1 MSFTV
6 CRDAFS
12 DTVVVR
18 PDMASLP
25 PPSDIPDSAVKGRG
39 GLLERK
45 GHFSTHI
52 HNVFLTLCKPSLITS
67 HIRPYLDLGSRKR
80 QLVWL
85 LSQPRTAGVVCLK
98 TREVDLSAERVS
110 KQVRV

>member
-6 CRDAFS
+6 CRDALN
-12 DTVVVR
+12 DTIVLR

-25 PPSDIPDSAVKGRG
+25 PSSDIPDSAVKGRG

-45 GHFSTHI
+45 SHFSTHI
-52 HNVFLTLCKPSLITS
+52 HNVFLALCKPSLITS

-85 LSQPRTAGVVCLK
+85 LSQPCTAGVVYLK
-98 TREVDLSAERVS
+98 MREVDLSTEKVS
-110 KQVRV
+110 KQVWV